1 MPFALLSS
9 VWLLQV
15 VRILDISFCSPCFS
29 RMVDISRPSSVLQ
42 CLPISRLPIFLNH
55 LLQNFYAQLALLF
68 LAKPARIIPPLAA
81 FFLLP
86 FLPPGVILPEQTP
99 DAYMLAYADGYTL
112 NFLLAAAFPFAQS
125 LAIYF
130 QPFLAIFGL
139 PDFTSPPFLKPGTS
153 PLKIF
158 NPAFPRSKYDSPALF
173 SLSVI
178 LSKIFFFLS
187 FKVVLASVDFDS
199 LGFFISFIP

>member
-55 LLQNFYAQLALLF
+55 LLQNSYAHAALLF
-68 LAKPARIIPPLAA
+68 LVMPAIKPPPAA

-86 FLPPGVILPEQTP
+86 FLPPGVIFPEQTP
-99 DAYMLAYADGYTL
+99 DAYMLAYAEGYTL

-125 LAIYF
+125 FAI
-130 QPFLAIFGL
+130 IFSSYML
-139 PDFTSPPFLKPGTS
+139 
-153 PLKIF
+153 
-158 NPAFPRSKYDSPALF
+158 
-173 SLSVI
+173 V
-178 LSKIFFFLS
+178 S
-187 FKVVLASVDFDS
+187 FYL
-199 LGFFISFIP
+199 